1 MRSMTGFGVGACQ
14 VGGRRLVVEIRSVN
28 HRFFDLKLRLPW
40 SDAALEASLS
50 AALRRAV
57 ERGAL
62 TVQVRDE
69 AGRVSAPAVTVN
81 VDLARQYHAALERL
95 RAELG
100 LVEPVSLS
108 LLAQQR
114 DVIALEEGELAGAAL
129 WAALTPG
136 VEEALRG
143 LDQMRRQEGGAVA
156 ADLLARCRRLGGLAD
171 EVATLSAE
179 SPAQMRARL
188 EERIT
193 RLGLAEL
200 DPDRMAHEIALLAD
214 RIDISEEIQRL
225 RSHLRELER
234 MIGHDGPVGRKLDF
248 LLQEA
253 GREVNTMASKAQA
266 GTVSALAVEAKA
278 ELEKM
283 REQVQNVE

>member
-1 MRSMTGFGVGACQ
+1 MRSMTGFGQGVCQ

-40 SDAALEASLS
+40 SDAAMEASLT
-50 AALRRAV
+50 ATLRRTV

-62 TVQVRDE
+62 VVQVRDE
-69 AGRVSAPAVTVN
+69 AGPVAAPAVTVN
-81 VDLARQYHAALERL
+81 LPLARHYHAALERL
-95 RAELG
+95 RADLG
-100 LVEPVSLS
+100 LIEPVSLG
-108 LLAQQR
+108 LLAQLR
-114 DVIALEEGELAGAAL
+114 DVLTVGEDELQGPALYQALA
-129 WAALTPG
+129 PG

-143 LDQMRRQEGGAVA
+143 LDEMRRQEGAAVA
-156 ADLLARCRRLGGLAD
+156 EDLLSHCHRLARLAD
-171 EVATLSAE
+171 EIAALAAE

-188 EERIT
+188 EERIM
-193 RLGLAEL
+193 RLGLSQL
-200 DPDRMAHEIALLAD
+200 DPERMAHEIAILAD
-214 RIDISEEIQRL
+214 RIDISEEVQRL

-234 MIGHDGPVGRKLDF
+234 TLAQDGSIGRKLDF

-253 GREVNTMASKAQA
+253 AREVNTMASKAQA
-266 GTVSALAVEAKA
+266 GAVSALAVEAKA

>member
-1 MRSMTGFGVGACQ
+1 
-14 VGGRRLVVEIRSVN
+14 VVEIRSVN

-40 SDAALEASLS
+40 SDAAMEASLT
-50 AALRRAV
+50 ATLRRAV

-69 AGRVSAPAVTVN
+69 AGPLSAPAVTVN
-81 VDLARQYHAALERL
+81 LPLARQYHAALERL

-100 LVEPVSLS
+100 LIEPVSLT
-108 LLAQQR
+108 LLAQLR
-114 DVIALEEGELAGAAL
+114 DVIAVGEGELQGAAL
-129 WAALTPG
+129 YEALAPG
-136 VEEALRG
+136 VEEALRA
-143 LDQMRRQEGGAVA
+143 LDAMRLQEGVAVG
-156 ADLLARCRRLGGLAD
+156 ADLLARCHRLGAICG
-171 EVATLSAE
+171 EIATLAAE

-193 RLGLAEL
+193 RLGITEL
-200 DPDRMAHEIALLAD
+200 DQDRLAHEVALLAD

-234 MIGHDGPVGRKLDF
+234 MLAHDGAIGRKLDF

-253 GREVNTMASKAQA
+253 GREVNTMAAKAQA
-266 GTVSALAVEAKA
+266 GAVSSLAVEAKA

-283 REQVQNVE
+283 REQAQNVE

>member
-1 MRSMTGFGVGACQ
+1 MRSMTGFGHGVCQ

-40 SDAALEASLS
+40 SDAAMEALLT

-69 AGRVSAPAVTVN
+69 SGPLTAPAVTVN
-81 VDLARQYHAALERL
+81 LNLARQYHAALERL

-100 LVEPVSLS
+100 LIEPVSLT
-108 LLAQQR
+108 LLAQLR
-114 DVIALEEGELAGAAL
+114 DVIAIGEGELGGQAL
-129 WAALTPG
+129 YEALQPG
-136 VEEALRG
+136 VEGALRG
-143 LDQMRRQEGGAVA
+143 LDEMRRQEGGAVA
-156 ADLLARCRRLGGLAD
+156 ADLRARCGRLRSICDEIAALA
-171 EVATLSAE
+171 AE

-193 RLGLAEL
+193 RLGLTQL
-200 DPDRMAHEIALLAD
+200 DPDRLAHEIALLAD

-225 RSHLRELER
+225 RGHLHELER
-234 MIGHDGPVGRKLDF
+234 MLGHDGAIGRKLDF

-253 GREVNTMASKAQA
+253 GREVNTMAAKAQA
-266 GTVSALAVEAKA
+266 GSVSALVVEAKA

>member
-1 MRSMTGFGVGACQ
+1 MRSMTGFGQGVCQ

-40 SDAALEASLS
+40 SDAAMEAALT
-50 AALRRAV
+50 ATLRRAV

-62 TVQVRDE
+62 VVQVRDE
-69 AGRVSAPAVTVN
+69 AGPLAAPAVNVN
-81 VDLARQYHAALERL
+81 LPLARHYHAALERL
-95 RAELG
+95 RADLG
-100 LVEPVSLS
+100 LTEPVSLA
-108 LLAQQR
+108 LLAQLR
-114 DVIALEEGELAGAAL
+114 DVIQVGEGELQGAAL
-129 WAALTPG
+129 YQALAPG

-143 LDQMRRQEGGAVA
+143 LDEMRRQEGIAVA
-156 ADLLARCRRLGGLAD
+156 EDLRSHCRRLATLAD
-171 EVATLSAE
+171 EIATLAAE

-188 EERIT
+188 EERIA
-193 RLGLAEL
+193 RLGLSQL

-214 RIDISEEIQRL
+214 RIDISEEVHRL
-225 RSHLRELER
+225 RGHLRELER
-234 MIGHDGPVGRKLDF
+234 ALAHDGAVGRKLDF

-253 GREVNTMASKAQA
+253 AREVNTMAAKAQA
-266 GTVSALAVEAKA
+266 GEVSARAVEAKA

>member
-1 MRSMTGFGVGACQ
+1 MKSMTGFGQGVCQ

-40 SDAALEASLS
+40 SDAAMEASLT

-62 TVQVRDE
+62 VVQVRDE
-69 AGRVSAPAVTVN
+69 AGPLAAPAVTVN
-81 VDLARQYHAALERL
+81 LPLARHYHAALERL
-95 RAELG
+95 RADLG
-100 LVEPVSLS
+100 LTEPVSLG
-108 LLAQQR
+108 LLAQMR
-114 DVIALEEGELAGAAL
+114 DVLQVGEGELQGPAL
-129 WAALTPG
+129 YEALAPG
-136 VEEALRG
+136 VDGALRG
-143 LDQMRRQEGGAVA
+143 LDAMRLQEGAAVGE
-156 ADLLARCRRLGGLAD
+156 DLHDRCARLARCAD
-171 EVATLSAE
+171 EIAALAAE
-179 SPAQMRARL
+179 SPAQMRVRL

-193 RLGLAEL
+193 RLGLTQL
-200 DPDRMAHEIALLAD
+200 DPERMAHEIAILAD
-214 RIDISEEIQRL
+214 RIDISEEVHRL

-234 MIGHDGPVGRKLDF
+234 TLAHDGAIGRKLDF

-253 GREVNTMASKAQA
+253 AREVNTMAAKAQA
-266 GTVSALAVEAKA
+266 GAVSALAVEAKA

>member
-1 MRSMTGFGVGACQ
+1 MRSMTGFGQGVCQ
-14 VGGRRLVVEIRSVN
+14 VGGRRLVVEIRAVN

-40 SDAALEASLS
+40 SDAAMEASLS
-50 AALRRAV
+50 ATLRRAV

-69 AGRVSAPAVTVN
+69 AGPLAAPAVTVN
-81 VDLARQYHAALERL
+81 LPLARQYHAALERL
-95 RAELG
+95 RADLG
-100 LVEPVSLS
+100 LVEPVSLT
-108 LLAQQR
+108 LLAQLR
-114 DVIALEEGELAGAAL
+114 DVISVGEGELQGAAL
-129 WAALTPG
+129 YAALAPG

-143 LDQMRRQEGGAVA
+143 LDEMRRKEGAAVA
-156 ADLLARCRRLGGLAD
+156 ADLLARCRRLGSIAAEIGTLA
-171 EVATLSAE
+171 AE

-193 RLGLAEL
+193 RLGLTQL
-200 DPDRMAHEIALLAD
+200 DPDRMAHEVALLAD
-214 RIDISEEIQRL
+214 RIDISEEVQRL

-234 MIGHDGPVGRKLDF
+234 MLGHDGGVGRKLDF

-266 GTVSALAVEAKA
+266 GPVSALAVEGKA

-283 REQVQNVE
+283 REQAQNVE

>member
-1 MRSMTGFGVGACQ
+1 MRSMTGFGQGVCQ

-40 SDAALEASLS
+40 SDAAMEASLT

-62 TVQVRDE
+62 VVQVRDE
-69 AGRVSAPAVTVN
+69 AGPLAAPAVSVN
-81 VDLARQYHAALERL
+81 LPLARQYYAAFERL
-95 RAELG
+95 RADLG
-100 LVEPVSLS
+100 LTEPVSLS
-108 LLAQQR
+108 LLAQLR
-114 DVIALEEGELAGAAL
+114 DVVTVGEGELQGPAL
-129 WAALTPG
+129 YQALAPG

-143 LDQMRRQEGGAVA
+143 LDEMRRQEGAAVA
-156 ADLLARCRRLGGLAD
+156 EDLRGHCSRLARLAD
-171 EVATLSAE
+171 EVAVLAAE

-188 EERIT
+188 EERVT
-193 RLGLAEL
+193 RLGLSQL
-200 DPDRMAHEIALLAD
+200 DPDRMTHEIALLAD

-234 MIGHDGPVGRKLDF
+234 MLAHDGAIGRKLDF

-253 GREVNTMASKAQA
+253 AREVNTMAAKAQA
-266 GTVSALAVEAKA
+266 GAVSALAVEAKA

-283 REQVQNVE
+283 REQAQNVE